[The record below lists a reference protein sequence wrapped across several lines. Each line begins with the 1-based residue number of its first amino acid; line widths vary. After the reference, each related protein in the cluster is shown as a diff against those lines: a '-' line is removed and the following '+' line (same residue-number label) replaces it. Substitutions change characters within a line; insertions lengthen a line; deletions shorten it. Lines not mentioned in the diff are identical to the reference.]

1 MFLINLYIAI
11 ESMAIEYSGILSG
24 DNANGYELSR
34 NTSRRKPPP
43 KEVKTSQS
51 KKIEANFVV
60 FSAFF
65 NP

>member
-1 MFLINLYIAI
+1 
-11 ESMAIEYSGILSG
+11 MAIEYSGILSG